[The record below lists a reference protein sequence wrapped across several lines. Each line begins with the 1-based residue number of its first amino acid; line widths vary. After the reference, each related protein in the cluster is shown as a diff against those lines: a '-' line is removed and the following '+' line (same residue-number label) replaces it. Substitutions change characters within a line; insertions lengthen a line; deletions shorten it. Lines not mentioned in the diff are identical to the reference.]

1 MRGKQGG
8 TCPTPS
14 SPVQHLGGGP
24 FQLLQDL
31 QQLGVIVAQAAPAQ
45 HPCQVIAS
53 PQGQDTQL
61 ALWERDRARVS
72 EQPRGA
78 PTTPLSPLCPS
89 LAAPQGT
96 RGDSQLRWCQHWDSA
111 SPRQQRQALSLT
123 CLWRPRASISDS
135 TQPTLPSPPHTR
147 IRKVENFWKRRSLG
161 MNRRRG

>member
-1 MRGKQGG
+1 MRREQRG
-8 TCPTPS
+8 TRPTPS

-45 HPCQVIAS
+45 HPCQVIAG
-53 PQGQDTQL
+53 PQGQDAQL
-61 ALWERDRARVS
+61 ALCERDRAGGS

-78 PTTPLSPLCPS
+78 PRTPLTPMCLL
-89 LAAPQGT
+89 LAAPQGMQE
-96 RGDSQLRWCQHWDSA
+96 DSELRWCQHRHSA
-111 SPRQQRQALSLT
+111 SPRQQCQAITLT

-161 MNRRRG
+161 VNRRGG